1 MKFTKSRRIIFAYA
15 FAGVVLFANILP
27 LYGNNLTNKH
37 EFSVEKSDSSKVN
50 TQESA
55 HELNNTKKE
64 KIESTKSTTELNYNI
79 VYYLISKIIQ
89 IITISRQ
96 Q

>member
-1 MKFTKSRRIIFAYA
+1 MKFTKSRRIIFTYA
-15 FAGVVLFANILP
+15 FASIVLFANILP
-27 LYGNNLTNKH
+27 LYANNLTNKH
-37 EFSVEKSDSSKVN
+37 EFSIEKSDSIKVN
-50 TQESA
+50 AKERI
-55 HELNNTKKE
+55 HKLNNSKKD
-64 KIESTKSTTELNYNI
+64 KIESTKSATELSYNI

>member
-1 MKFTKSRRIIFAYA
+1 MKYTKSRKIIISYA
-15 FAGVVLFANILP
+15 FAGSVLFANILP
-27 LYGNNLTNKH
+27 LYANNMTNKH
-37 EFSVEKSDSSKVN
+37 EFSIEKSHSINVN
-50 TQESA
+50 TKERV
-55 HELNNTKKE
+55 HEINNSKKG
-64 KIESTKSTTELNYNI
+64 KIESTKSTTELSYSI